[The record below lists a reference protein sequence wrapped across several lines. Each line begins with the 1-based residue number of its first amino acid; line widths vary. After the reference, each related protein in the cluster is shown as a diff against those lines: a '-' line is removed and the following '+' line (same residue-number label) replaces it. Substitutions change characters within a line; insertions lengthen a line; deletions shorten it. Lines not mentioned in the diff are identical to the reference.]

1 MTRAEDELRCSWAAE
16 RTFVGR
22 TSERRM
28 TPWLAGLAKRQQERS
43 AEDRPEPVPD
53 WRERL
58 ADQRAQLAEVTSGRA
73 QSPTLTVLLA
83 WREEQARA
91 ARVEPVA
98 LIDDRLLEAIAEARP
113 ATTDE
118 LAAIPGMGPLL
129 AGRIGPGLL
138 AALRA

>member
-1 MTRAEDELRCSWAAE
+1 
-16 RTFVGR
+16 
-22 TSERRM
+22 
-28 TPWLAGLAKRQQERS
+28 
-43 AEDRPEPVPD
+43 
-53 WRERL
+53 
-58 ADQRAQLAEVTSGRA
+58 
-73 QSPTLTVLLA
+73 
-83 WREEQARA
+83 
-91 ARVEPVA
+91 VA